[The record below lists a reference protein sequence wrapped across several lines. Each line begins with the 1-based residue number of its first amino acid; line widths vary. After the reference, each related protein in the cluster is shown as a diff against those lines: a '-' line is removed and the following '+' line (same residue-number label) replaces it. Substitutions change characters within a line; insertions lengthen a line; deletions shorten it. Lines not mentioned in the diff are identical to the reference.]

1 MAKKPHLEIDK
12 LYILAESSA
21 VDGIAKYGGI
31 DEISVEKLREHLT
44 NFVSRLGGAL
54 GTVGDA
60 MKNYELAEVTVEASF
75 SAEKGFV
82 FVAKAGVEGAVKL
95 TFKRRERSSAAGA
108 KGTTPA

>member
-1 MAKKPHLEIDK
+1 MPKKAQLAKET

-21 VDGIAKYGGI
+21 VDGVAKYGGI
-31 DEISVEKLREHLT
+31 DEITVEKLREHLT
-44 NFVSRLGGAL
+44 KFVSRLGGAL
-54 GTVGDA
+54 GSVGDA

-95 TFKRRERSSAAGA
+95 TFKRRAI
-108 KGTTPA
+108 